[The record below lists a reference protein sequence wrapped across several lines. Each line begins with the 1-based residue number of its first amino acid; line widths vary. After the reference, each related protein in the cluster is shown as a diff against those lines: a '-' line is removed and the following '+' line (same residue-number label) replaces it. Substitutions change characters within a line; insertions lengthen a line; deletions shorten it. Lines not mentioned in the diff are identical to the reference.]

1 MQAIFTKGE
10 KKLLKGL
17 KIKYFQFII
26 MSVRS
31 LEKKKKKMKKI
42 KKMKKM
48 KKKTRPKTKKQEEQ
62 KGESKESKFLKYIEN
77 ESKDISYILLSYYFN
92 FEKPSDLAKKLFEI
106 KDKKNNNDFVKEIQN
121 RWSNLNDRTKKKNWR
136 IKNIRSC

>member
-31 LEKKKKKMKKI
+31 LEKKKKKMKK
-42 KKMKKM
+42 
-48 KKKTRPKTKKQEEQ
+48 KTRTKTKKQEEQ
-62 KGESKESKFLKYIEN
+62 KEESKESKFLKYIQN

-106 KDKKNNNDFVKEIQN
+106 KDKKNNNDFVKEIKN
-121 RWSNLNDRTKKKNWR
+121 RWSNSNDRTKKKNRR

>member
-121 RWSNLNDRTKKKNWR
+121 RWSNLNDRTKKENWR

>member
-31 LEKKKKKMKKI
+31 LEKKKKKMKK
-42 KKMKKM
+42 MKKM
-48 KKKTRPKTKKQEEQ
+48 KKKTRTKTKKQEEQ
-62 KGESKESKFLKYIEN
+62 KEESKESKFLKYIEN

-106 KDKKNNNDFVKEIQN
+106 KDKKNNNDFVKEIKN
-121 RWSNLNDRTKKKNWR
+121 RWSNLNDRTKKKNRR

>member
-1 MQAIFTKGE
+1 MQVIFTKGE

-31 LEKKKKKMKKI
+31 LEKKKKKMKK
-42 KKMKKM
+42 
-48 KKKTRPKTKKQEEQ
+48 KTRTKTKKQEEQ
-62 KGESKESKFLKYIEN
+62 KEESKESKFLKYIQN

-106 KDKKNNNDFVKEIQN
+106 KDKKNNNDFVKEIKN
-121 RWSNLNDRTKKKNWR
+121 RWSNSNDRTKKKNRR

>member
-31 LEKKKKKMKKI
+31 LEKKKKKMKK
-42 KKMKKM
+42 
-48 KKKTRPKTKKQEEQ
+48 KTRTKTKKQEEQ
-62 KGESKESKFLKYIEN
+62 KEESKGSKFLKYIQN

-106 KDKKNNNDFVKEIQN
+106 KDKKNNNDFVKEIKN
-121 RWSNLNDRTKKKNWR
+121 RWSNSNDRTKKKNRR

>member
-48 KKKTRPKTKKQEEQ
+48 KKKTRTKTKKQEEQ
-62 KGESKESKFLKYIEN
+62 KEESKESKFLKYIEN

-106 KDKKNNNDFVKEIQN
+106 KDKKNNNDFVKEIKN
-121 RWSNLNDRTKKKNWR
+121 RWSNLNDRTKKKTGE
-136 IKNIRSC
+136 